1 LFPKWS
7 CNSRRAKLRV
17 CACACAC
24 AVRVC
29 RDKKN
34 ETMRAQVPYLL
45 PSVSPPQTP
54 AGTCECQVVRSLSDW
69 SGCNRTEDSI
79 AQVHISCWYIYIR
92 D

>member
-1 LFPKWS
+1 MW
-7 CNSRRAKLRV
+7 RV
-17 CACACAC
+17 R
-24 AVRVC
+24 VRVRVGWCVC

-79 AQVHISCWYIYIR
+79 AQVPTYFC
-92 D
+92 